1 MIDPRRIEDAL
12 GRVNDQ
18 GSFLQTLMAETLGW
32 PLREKAKEVEDV
44 SFEWSAEE
52 LQASDIDK
60 HIVDSHIWQLRRFD
74 DQQEWGVFIIE
85 FKNDSAFTKGRG
97 LTGPLRKI
105 LRGLVPNA
113 RRRSDLP
120 AWGRDNLLFICT
132 YEYKH
137 FRFAYFKPPKE
148 KGQAAPLSTF
158 GWGPDIPNRTA
169 CEFNLPALEWP
180 EKPDKWTISWLAAFD
195 KEKLSKLFF
204 DQYKALADILR
215 SDLKKQSGDL
225 DWAHDYTLQLLNRIM
240 FLHFIQ
246 RKRWL
251 GNDVDFLKS
260 YWDEY
265 STGSQPKDTFFDK
278 WLKVLFFEAF
288 NNKFNHGH
296 SHFSPRIK
304 DALAQ
309 APYLNGGLF
318 TENVRDREGD
328 TYDITISDDRI
339 GQMLAFFGKYNFTV
353 SEDTPLDKDVAVDP
367 EMIGMVYESLVN
379 ISEDEDRRGEAGIF
393 YTPRVEIDMMC
404 RLALVDWLGNHL
416 GAQHKNLIYQW
427 VFAYDEQAKNNT
439 TQLVMDG
446 KLVRPLKELLSGITL
461 LDPAC
466 GSGSFLVGMLQILDD
481 LQERLEKSDKV
492 SRSAYERR
500 KEIIGS
506 NLYGVDI
513 KDWACHV
520 AELRLW
526 LTLIIDVDM
535 TTAELHIRREPLL
548 PNFSFNIRRGDSL
561 VQEVGGVDMAHRRGS
576 LDLSHRIK
584 LQLAE
589 LKKEKTRFYNN
600 DRERRCETAAD
611 LEQMEVKVFR
621 DLLEDRIKTAGN
633 KAKDLMRIQA
643 QSQAHQQRNLLTG
656 ELEGPAKQFT
666 LDRAQREKEIA
677 AQMEEK
683 ARLENALDGL
693 RSKATAPFVWDIA
706 FTQIF
711 GGDRNGFDI
720 VIGNPPYVRQ
730 ENIADPDPHID
741 RKQSVQPEAKKQYKA
756 KVARSVYKAF
766 PRYFDY
772 KEATDKPGRHNLNKK
787 SDLYIYFYFKG
798 LSLLNDRGT
807 FCFIT
812 SNSWLD
818 VGYGADLQ
826 EFLLLRSHVKMV
838 MDNKAKRSF
847 KSADINTVIVLLG
860 APLDRKAS
868 EDATLANTAR
878 FVMFNIPFENA
889 ASADTFLDV
898 EKATGRV
905 RRDAYR
911 IFTAVQQNLLEEG
924 LEQREEEEVIQKPKK
939 TAKSLG
945 INIKIAKYIG
955 NKWGA
960 RYLRSPDVYMRI
972 TTAGTLMC
980 KFVKIASHIQRNNLQ
995 ELKHREFGLREE
1007 YPDGFPFLHSVKDVD
1022 SIRIDPKRLP
1032 KVISSKGQKNAKWL
1046 IPDLISNRFIGARL
1060 CFFEGG
1066 NFLINDSFFIANF
1079 RPAYRRKTV
1088 FALLNSTLSLLM
1100 LELLGRK
1107 NMGEGVLCIYGPELS
1122 EHTLLDPL
1130 ALNKEQVSEIE
1141 QVYDKMA
1148 TRKILPIFDEVKMTD
1163 RQRIDS
1169 IVSSILGLSKGEQ
1182 DAVYEA
1188 LVNLAE
1194 ARLSKASSLDPKKVE
1209 KRLDAV
1215 DETTGIWLGSSSV
1228 VPEDD
1233 EEE

>member
-1 MIDPRRIEDAL
+1 MSTPQQIESAIKK
-12 GRVNDQ
+12 VQDQ
-18 GSFLQTLMAETLGW
+18 ASFINLLLKETLNWQIPEGI
-32 PLREKAKEVEDV
+32 ENIEEMAYV
-44 SFEWSAEE
+44 WSADE
-52 LQASDIDK
+52 LRADGLDAK
-60 HIVDSHIWQLRRFD
+60 VVDGKVLQIQPFQQ
-74 DQQEWGVFIIE
+74 DQQWGIFLLE
-85 FKNDSAFTKGRG
+85 FKNVDAFVKGRG
-97 LTGPLRKI
+97 LTGPLRKV
-105 LRGLVPNA
+105 LRGLVRKKRQQAN
-113 RRRSDLP
+113 RP
-120 AWGRDNLLFICT
+120 AWDRENLLFICT
-132 YEYKH
+132 YNYQH
-137 FRFAYFKPPKE
+137 YCFAYFKAPHE
-148 KGQAAPLSTF
+148 TRLAPLTTF
-158 GWGPDIPNRTA
+158 GWGPDTPTRTA
-169 CEFNLPALEWP
+169 CEFNLPALQWSED
-180 EKPDKWTISWLAAFD
+180 PDKRASDWRAAFD

-204 DQYKALADILR
+204 EQYKALADILR

-225 DWAHDYTLQLLNRIM
+225 NWAHDYTLQLVNRIM

-251 GNDVDFLKS
+251 GNDTDFLKS
-260 YWDEY
+260 FWDEY
-265 STGSQPKDTFFDK
+265 QTSGQPKDTFFDN

-288 NNKFNHGH
+288 NNRFNYGH
-296 SHFSPRIK
+296 SHFSPKTK
-304 DALAQ
+304 DALSQ

-318 TENVRDREGD
+318 MENPLDRQAD
-328 TYDITISDDRI
+328 TYDITISDERI
-339 GQMLAFFGKYNFTV
+339 GQILAFFGKYNFTV

-393 YTPRVEIDMMC
+393 YTPRVEMDMMC
-404 RLALVDWLGNHL
+404 RLTLVDWLCNHL
-416 GAQHKNLIYQW
+416 GTQHKNLLYQW
-427 VFAYDEQAKNNT
+427 IFAYDEQVKNSAT
-439 TQLVMDG
+439 ALVTAG
-446 KLVRPLKELLSGITL
+446 KLEGPLKELLSGITV

-466 GSGSFLVGMLQILDD
+466 GSGSFLVGMLHILDD
-481 LQERLEKSDKV
+481 LRERLEKCDKV
-492 SRSAYERR
+492 FRSAYERR

-535 TTAELHIRREPLL
+535 TAAELHVRREPLL
-548 PNFSFNIRRGDSL
+548 PNFSFNIRCGDSL

-576 LDLSHRIK
+576 LDLSHGIK
-584 LQLAE
+584 LKLAE
-589 LKKEKTRFYNN
+589 LRKEKTGFYNN
-600 DRERRCETAAD
+600 DPQRKCETASE
-611 LEQMEVKVFR
+611 LEQMEVRVFR
-621 DLLEDRIKTAGN
+621 DLLEDRIKATDD

-643 QSQAHQQRNLLTG
+643 QKEANQQRNLMTG
-656 ELEGPAKQFT
+656 ELEGPTKQFT
-666 LDRAQREKEIA
+666 LDRAQREKDIA
-677 AQMEEK
+677 ALMEEK
-683 ARLENALDGL
+683 ARLENALNGL
-693 RSKATAPFVWDIA
+693 RNKANAPFVWDIA
-706 FTQIF
+706 FAEIF
-711 GGDRNGFDI
+711 GGDRSGFDI

-730 ENIADPDPHID
+730 ENIANPDPHID
-741 RKQSVQPEAKKQYKA
+741 RKQAAQPEAKKEYKA
-756 KVARSVYKAF
+756 KVARSIYKAF
-766 PRYFDY
+766 PWYFDY
-772 KEATDKPGRHNLNKK
+772 KEATDKAARHQLDKR

-826 EFLLLRSHVKMV
+826 EFLLRRSQVKLV
-838 MDNKAKRSF
+838 IDNKAKRSF
-847 KSADINTVIVLLG
+847 KSAGINTVIVLLG

-868 EDATLANTAR
+868 DETSLANTAR
-878 FVMFNIPFENA
+878 FVMFNIPFEDA
-889 ASADTFLDV
+889 VSADTFLCI
-898 EKATGRV
+898 EKATERV

-911 IFTAVQQNLLEEG
+911 VFAACQQNLLEEG
-924 LEQREEEEVIQKPKK
+924 LEQREEEEEEAPKPKK
-939 TAKSLG
+939 AKSPG
-945 INIKIAKYIG
+945 IGIKIAKYIG

-960 RYLRSPDVYMRI
+960 RYLRSPDIYMRI
-972 TTAGTLMC
+972 TAAGTLMC
-980 KFVKIASHIQRNNLQ
+980 KFAKIASHIQRNNLQ
-995 ELKHREFGLREE
+995 ELKHKEFGLREE

-1032 KVISSKGQKNAKWL
+1032 KVIPSKGQKNAKWL

-1079 RPAYRRKTV
+1079 RPEYRRKTV
-1088 FALLNSTLSLLM
+1088 LALMNSTLSLLM

-1130 ALNKEQVSEIE
+1130 ALNKEKVSEIE

-1148 TRKILPIFDEVKMTD
+1148 TREILPIFDEVKMTD

-1182 DAVYEA
+1182 EAVYEA
-1188 LVNLAE
+1188 VVNMVE

-1215 DETTGIWLGSSSV
+1215 DATTGIWLDSPSII
-1228 VPEDD
+1228 PEDD
-1233 EEE
+1233 DEE